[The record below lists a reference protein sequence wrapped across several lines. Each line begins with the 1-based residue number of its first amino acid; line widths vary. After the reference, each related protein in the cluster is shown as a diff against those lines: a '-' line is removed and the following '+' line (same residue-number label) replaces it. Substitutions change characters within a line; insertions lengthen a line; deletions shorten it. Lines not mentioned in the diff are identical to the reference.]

1 MQARESRIAQN
12 LEPVPIPPVQRP
24 ESGTTPLRANRSLSD
39 RSSNSAQSGLIQVSK
54 PGSRASCSASSTSPE
69 TQQQPVAY
77 ELPYPI
83 RIGTPSDRLLELR
96 LFHHY
101 MQISH
106 AWHPPDVPRNSL
118 QSTWKQWV
126 ASLAMTDHTLMD
138 AILGFSATNLR
149 ALYPSD
155 RIVAQASY
163 KYMQRAISN
172 HAEQVRQGITDENA
186 EVLFATSTFMALFSS
201 MVPPSNTRGPPLHVS
216 ILPNLYYLEL
226 TTHKSSGFVHFRV
239 QEPLQKL
246 LAGGGFTIQRSKNIS
261 KKIWGVSAHSSHPDN
276 QGMCTHLTSFW
287 MTWTLMTMKLRL
299 LLPTNTL

>member
-1 MQARESRIAQN
+1 MQASESRIAQN

-24 ESGTTPLRANRSLSD
+24 EQGTTPPRTIRGPSD
-39 RSSNSAQSGLIQVSK
+39 RSSNTAQCGLIQVSK
-54 PGSRASCSASSTSPE
+54 PGSRASCPASPAPLES
-69 TQQQPVAY
+69 QQQPVAY
-77 ELPYPI
+77 ELPYPT
-83 RIGTPSDRLLELR
+83 RTGTPSDRLLELR

-106 AWHPPDVPRNSL
+106 AWHPPDVARNSL

-155 RIVAQASY
+155 RLVAQASY

-216 ILPNLYYLEL
+216 ILLNLYYLKL
-226 TTHKSSGFVHFRV
+226 ITHKSSGFVHFRV
-239 QEPLQKL
+239 RGPLQKL
-246 LAGGGFTIQRSKNIS
+246 LAGEGFIIQRSRNTS
-261 KKIWGVSAHSSHPDN
+261 RRIWGVSAHSSHPGN
-276 QGMCTHLTSFW
+276 RGMCTHLTSSW
-287 MTWTLMTMKLRL
+287 MAWISMTMRLRL
-299 LLPTNTL
+299 LLPTSKL